1 MVHGEML
8 TFYTAGE
15 SHGRGVFAFLD
26 GVPAGLTLE
35 RDLIDADLARRQRG
49 YGRGGRMKIEHDT
62 VDCLSG
68 VRGGMTLGSPILLAV
83 WNRDFENWRSF
94 MDPWEIE
101 PGKELYTPRPGHA
114 DLAGAVRFG
123 HTDLRNVLERAS
135 ARETAGRV
143 AAGGVLRCFLKSLG
157 IEVISWVTQIG
168 GVRYEGGYDPEGC
181 AASSVFC
188 PDPETT
194 RRMEKAID
202 AIMQQGDTLG
212 GEFTLELRGLPAGIG
227 SYTQWDRRLDTLVAG
242 HLMSIPAIKAVQIG
256 LGAASAATPG
266 SRLHDAI
273 LPGGR
278 RGSNNAGGMEGGVS
292 NGEILRVTCTMK
304 PIPTLIKGLP
314 SIDIRDGSET
324 AARYERSDY
333 CAVPAASV
341 VGEAMLMIAVSQAI
355 LDSFPLPNMTALLAA
370 FDQHRSRH

>member
-1 MVHGEML
+1 M
-8 TFYTAGE
+8 
-15 SHGRGVFAFLD
+15 
-26 GVPAGLTLE
+26 
-35 RDLIDADLARRQRG
+35 RDPVWVAIVAS
-49 YGRGGRMKIEHDT
+49 M
-62 VDCLSG
+62 S
-68 VRGGMTLGSPILLAV
+68 MNGSL
-83 WNRDFENWRSF
+83 N
-94 MDPWEIE
+94 
-101 PGKELYTPRPGHA
+101 
-114 DLAGAVRFG
+114 
-123 HTDLRNVLERAS
+123 
-135 ARETAGRV
+135 
-143 AAGGVLRCFLKSLG
+143 
-157 IEVISWVTQIG
+157 
-168 GVRYEGGYDPEGC
+168 
-181 AASSVFC
+181 
-188 PDPETT
+188 
-194 RRMEKAID
+194 
-202 AIMQQGDTLG
+202 
-212 GEFTLELRGLPAGIG
+212 
-227 SYTQWDRRLDTLVAG
+227 
-242 HLMSIPAIKAVQIG
+242 IPAIKAVQIG